1 MLTGNT
7 LINNSNNIIPLSN
20 RVNIFSQKNSSNV
33 FNDFSQKPNLNINGT
48 QREFGKDLTNQNN
61 LTTLNK
67 ENFCRILVNKNNL
80 IKKDNYKINQILI
93 NEYRRQK
100 SQDTYSK
107 NIFGNTLKENKQNFS
122 SKKLPSSNEDIFIED
137 INENNNNNNNI
148 NNNINNNEK
157 NKENNKIPSNLNID
171 KIIINELLNNEKNNN
186 PKIENEEK
194 EISNSQRK
202 NFLDKEKENNKQ
214 DQNSIIKN
222 PQYVE
227 EYFNDIFETL
237 KSTEKEFLPD
247 SDYMS
252 KRTDINSKMRSILN
266 DWLVEVHMK
275 YKLVPET
282 LYITINI
289 IDRYLSLKD
298 IKRNKLQLVGVT
310 SMFIASKYE
319 DIYPPEVK
327 DFSYITDHA
336 YTKKEILNM
345 EIDILSSLN
354 FNITFPTPFRFIEIY
369 KQILNFDDK
378 TFTFAWYCIELC
390 LIEYKMIKYKPSFLS
405 ACAVFCSY
413 RLLDLDE
420 KGVPEAMGYTYNDIK
435 NCCLEICGLIDAQ
448 KKSNLKGIYKKFSL
462 EKYFKVADITF

>member
-7 LINNSNNIIPLSN
+7 LINSSNNIIPLSN
-20 RVNIFSQKNSSNV
+20 RVNIFSQKNSSNI
-33 FNDFSQKPNLNINGT
+33 FNDFTQKPNNGT
-48 QREFGKDLTNQNN
+48 HREFGKDLTNQNN

-67 ENFCRILVNKNNL
+67 DNFCRILVNKNNKINQ
-80 IKKDNYKINQILI
+80 IKKDSCKINQILI

-107 NIFGNTLKENKQNFS
+107 NIFGNTLKENKQNYS

-137 INENNNNNNNI
+137 LNENNNI
-148 NNNINNNEK
+148 NNDVNINEK
-157 NKENNKIPSNLNID
+157 NKENNEIPSNLNID
-171 KIIINELLNNEKNNN
+171 KIIIDESLNEEKNNN
-186 PKIENEEK
+186 PKIENE
-194 EISNSQRK
+194 ISNSQRK
-202 NFLDKEKENNKQ
+202 NFLNKEKEKNKIT
-214 DQNSIIKN
+214 QNLILKN
-222 PQYVE
+222 PQYVD
-227 EYFNDIFETL
+227 EYFNDIYETL
-237 KSTEKEFLPD
+237 KLTEKDFLPD
-247 SDYMS
+247 PDYMS

-266 DWLVEVHMK
+266 DWLIEVHMK

-345 EIDILSSLN
+345 EMEILSVLN

-390 LIEYKMIKYKPSFLS
+390 LIEYKMIKYKPSFLA
-405 ACAVFCSY
+405 ACSVFCAY
-413 RLLDLDE
+413 RLLDLSE
-420 KGVPEAMGYTYNDIK
+420 NGVPESMGFTYNDIK

>member
-61 LTTLNK
+61 LTSLNK
-67 ENFCRILVNKNNL
+67 ENFGRIFVNKNNKINQ
-80 IKKDNYKINQILI
+80 IKKDSCKINQILI

-107 NIFGNTLKENKQNFS
+107 NIFGNTLKENKQNYS

-137 INENNNNNNNI
+137 LNENNNNKENINENNN
-148 NNNINNNEK
+148 EK
-157 NKENNKIPSNLNID
+157 NNKIPSNLNID
-171 KIIINELLNNEKNNN
+171 KIIIDESLNEEKNNN
-186 PKIENEEK
+186 PKIEKEEN

-202 NFLDKEKENNKQ
+202 NFLKKEKEKNKVT
-214 DQNSIIKN
+214 QNSIVKN
-222 PQYVE
+222 PQYVD
-227 EYFNDIFETL
+227 EYFNDIYETL
-237 KSTEKEFLPD
+237 KLTEKDFLPD
-247 SDYMS
+247 PDYMS

-345 EIDILSSLN
+345 EMEILSTLN
-354 FNITFPTPFRFIEIY
+354 FNVTFPTPFRFIEIY

-378 TFTFAWYCIELC
+378 TFTFAWYCLELC
-390 LIEYKMIKYKPSFLS
+390 LIEYKMIKYKPSFLA
-405 ACAVFCSY
+405 ACSVFCAY
-413 RLLDLDE
+413 RLLDLNE
-420 KGVPEAMGYTYNDIK
+420 NGVPEAMGFTYSDIK

>member
-1 MLTGNT
+1 MITTNS
-7 LINNSNNIIPLSN
+7 INNISNNIKPLTTRIN
-20 RVNIFSQKNSSNV
+20 VFNQKNSFNI
-33 FNDFSQKPNLNINGT
+33 FNDISQKPLNTFNDT

-61 LTTLNK
+61 LTTFNK
-67 ENFCRILVNKNNL
+67 ENNKRIQVNKN
-80 IKKDNYKINQILI
+80 IKINQIKKDDFKTNEI
-93 NEYRRQK
+93 NINGIRRQK
-100 SQDTYSK
+100 SQDNNYSK
-107 NIFGNTLKENKQNFS
+107 KIFREKENKQNY
-122 SKKLPSSNEDIFIED
+122 SSNNIQKLEDEDIQMED
-137 INENNNNNNNI
+137 LTENNNNQTQPNINIDKIKIETISNNI
-148 NNNINNNEK
+148 NNIKNKEKEK
-157 NKENNKIPSNLNID
+157 NKITQNLI
-171 KIIINELLNNEKNNN
+171 L
-186 PKIENEEK
+186 
-194 EISNSQRK
+194 
-202 NFLDKEKENNKQ
+202 
-214 DQNSIIKN
+214 KN
-222 PQYVE
+222 PQYVD
-227 EYFNDIFETL
+227 EYFNDIYETL
-237 KSTEKEFLPD
+237 KLTEKDFLPD
-247 SDYMS
+247 PDYMS

-266 DWLVEVHMK
+266 DWLIEVHMK

-345 EIDILSSLN
+345 EMEILSVLN

-390 LIEYKMIKYKPSFLS
+390 LIEYKMIKYKPSFLA
-405 ACAVFCSY
+405 ACSVFCAY
-413 RLLDLDE
+413 RLLDLSE
-420 KGVPEAMGYTYNDIK
+420 NGVPEAMGFTYNDIK

>member
-61 LTTLNK
+61 LTSLNK
-67 ENFCRILVNKNNL
+67 ENFGRILVNKNNKINQ
-80 IKKDNYKINQILI
+80 IKKDSCKINQILI

-107 NIFGNTLKENKQNFS
+107 NIFGNTLKENKQNYS

-137 INENNNNNNNI
+137 LNENNNNKENI
-148 NNNINNNEK
+148 NENINEK
-157 NKENNKIPSNLNID
+157 NNKIPSNLNID
-171 KIIINELLNNEKNNN
+171 KIIIDESLNEEKNNN
-186 PKIENEEK
+186 PKIEKEEN

-202 NFLDKEKENNKQ
+202 NFLNKEKEKNKVT
-214 DQNSIIKN
+214 QNSIVKN
-222 PQYVE
+222 PQYVD
-227 EYFNDIFETL
+227 EYFNDIYETL
-237 KSTEKEFLPD
+237 KLTEKDFLPD
-247 SDYMS
+247 PDYMS

-345 EIDILSSLN
+345 EMEILSTLN
-354 FNITFPTPFRFIEIY
+354 FNVTFPTPFRFIEIY

-378 TFTFAWYCIELC
+378 TFTFAWYCLELC
-390 LIEYKMIKYKPSFLS
+390 LIEYKMIKYKPSFLA
-405 ACAVFCSY
+405 ACSVFCAY
-413 RLLDLDE
+413 RLLDLNE
-420 KGVPEAMGYTYNDIK
+420 NGVPEAMGFTYSDIK